1 MIRSHLVD
9 TRPLRTSRPFRA
21 FWTGTAISQFG
32 GSMSSFALLYYV
44 WEISRSPVVVGLV
57 GLVVAVP
64 LVVCGLI
71 GGHLADTV
79 DRRALL
85 LWSRSSQLVVS
96 ATTAAL
102 VISGVRSIPIV
113 FVMIALTS
121 ALSSL
126 AAPVAQTVPPML
138 LGGTELSAGL
148 ALTRLAGQLALMTGP
163 AIGGVLVAT
172 IGVGACL
179 VVDSVTF
186 LAALWGISRLP
197 RHTPRPAATHE
208 RDGGTRV
215 LGGLMFVVRT
225 PVILGAFLVDIC
237 AMVLALPAALFPV
250 INAERFGGSP
260 ITLGLML
267 PAIGL
272 GGVLAGL
279 FSGRLTAYPRQGLI
293 MLISCAVWGAATAAF
308 GAAPTL
314 PLALAALVV
323 AGAADTF
330 TVVSRGTMVQS
341 ATPDELRGRVSSLD
355 YLVGAGGPS
364 IGDLRAG
371 TIAGLTS
378 GAISCIL
385 GGLACV
391 AGAGAIA
398 AANPGL
404 RRWRLATAPRSRHP
418 ESSSA

>member
-1 MIRSHLVD
+1 MIRAHLVD

-21 FWTGTAISQFG
+21 FWAGTAVSQFG

-44 WEISRSPVVVGLV
+44 WDISRSAVVVGLV

-85 LWSRSSQLVVS
+85 LWSRSAQLVVG
-96 ATTAAL
+96 AGTAAL
-102 VISGVRSIPIV
+102 VIAGVRSIPVV
-113 FVMIALTS
+113 FVMIGLTS

-126 AAPVAQTVPPML
+126 SAPVAQTVPPML
-138 LGGTELSAGL
+138 LSGTDLAAGL
-148 ALTRLAGQLALMTGP
+148 ALTRLAGQLALLTGP
-163 AIGGVLVAT
+163 AIGGVLIAT
-172 IGVGACL
+172 VGVGACL
-179 VVDSVTF
+179 VIDMATF
-186 LAALWGISRLP
+186 GAALWGIALLP
-197 RHTPRPAATHE
+197 RHAPRGAAARAE
-208 RDGGTRV
+208 RPRL
-215 LGGLMFVVRT
+215 LGGLRFVVRT

-272 GGVLAGL
+272 GGVIAGL
-279 FSGRLTAYPRQGLI
+279 LSGRLTAYPRQGLI
-293 MLISCAVWGAATAAF
+293 MLTSCAVWGAATAAF
-308 GAAPTL
+308 GASPTL
-314 PLALAALVV
+314 PLALASLVV

-330 TVVSRGTMVQS
+330 TVVSRGTIVQT

-364 IGDLRAG
+364 LGDLRAG
-371 TIAGLTS
+371 VIAGATS
-378 GAISCIL
+378 GAVSCIV

-398 AANPGL
+398 AAGPRL
-404 RRWRLATAPRSRHP
+404 RRWRLGAPVEGRGEIAAEPAT
-418 ESSSA
+418 